1 MKVKVAPSA
10 GFCMGVRKAMDKV
23 LDVSR
28 GNEITYTLGPLIHN
42 PQALKKLET
51 RNVFIAREIDED
63 LKDRTVV
70 IRAHGV
76 PPCVIDEL
84 REVGA
89 NIVNATCPKVGRSQ
103 GTIRK
108 FMRRGYDIVIVGD
121 RGHAEIDSLEGFSSN
136 TAVVV
141 ENLEEAK
148 ALPRFDK
155 VCVVA
160 QTTLNIDLYHEIAD
174 EVCRHADECHIAD
187 TVCASTERRQA
198 DVRMLAEE
206 TDATVV
212 VGGSISAN
220 TKRLAEISR
229 ELGQPT
235 FLIEDVSEL
244 NLEELSRF
252 DEIGVTAGASTPNW
266 VIQEVVDTIG
276 GYTPVPRFTLWGVLM
291 GLLYVAVEGNF
302 FVCAGAAAFT
312 LAMTLMMG
320 LPLYTRFPLVSF
332 FYLYPLHAFN
342 RYLEIRLRNGSSDV
356 QPPLVR
362 LYRRVFLGIAFTM
375 ALLTLGIAW
384 REGVPVFAIV
394 TVSYLFG
401 GLYTYRILPP
411 EWKIKFKSLRDIPGS
426 KDILIAAAW
435 MFATV
440 ILPAIH
446 HGTYPG
452 HVLIFA
458 SLYAFTLVF
467 SRATIIAIGGV
478 QSDKLVGLETVPI
491 LLGRD
496 TTIRILYVGNGFL
509 ALATVAFA
517 LMGLLPQ
524 NASIMAAPFLYMML
538 MIQTVSS
545 QGGFFRPR
553 HQVLLD
559 AVFYIAGGLAVLFL

>member
-1 MKVKVAPSA
+1 
-10 GFCMGVRKAMDKV
+10 
-23 LDVSR
+23 
-28 GNEITYTLGPLIHN
+28 
-42 PQALKKLET
+42 
-51 RNVFIAREIDED
+51 
-63 LKDRTVV
+63 
-70 IRAHGV
+70 
-76 PPCVIDEL
+76 
-84 REVGA
+84 
-89 NIVNATCPKVGRSQ
+89 
-103 GTIRK
+103 
-108 FMRRGYDIVIVGD
+108 VGD
-121 RGHAEIDSLEGFSSN
+121 RGHAEIDSLEGFSGN
-136 TAVVV
+136 TAVVI

-148 ALPRFDK
+148 TLPRFEK

-160 QTTLNIDLYHEIAD
+160 QTTLNIDMYHEIAD
-174 EVCRHADECHIAD
+174 EICRHASECHIAD
-187 TVCASTERRQA
+187 TVCASTERRQS
-198 DVRMLAEE
+198 DVRKLAVE

-212 VGGSISAN
+212 VGGSNSAN

-244 NLEELSRF
+244 DLEELSKY

-291 GLLYVAVEGNF
+291 GIVYVAVEGNF

-312 LAMTLMMG
+312 IAMTLMMG

-342 RYLEIRLRNGSSDV
+342 RYLEIRLRTGTSNG

-362 LYRRVFLGIAFTM
+362 MYRRVFLGIAFAM

-384 REGVPVFAIV
+384 REGPPVFVIV
-394 TVSYLFG
+394 TASYLFG
-401 GLYTYRILPP
+401 GLYTYRILPQ
-411 EWKIKFKSLRDIPGS
+411 EWRIKFKSLRDIPGS
-426 KDILIAAAW
+426 KDILIASAW

-452 HVLIFA
+452 NVLMFA
-458 SLYAFTLVF
+458 AIYAFTLVF

-478 QSDKLVGLETVPI
+478 QSDKIVGLETVPI

-496 TTIRILYVGNGFL
+496 TTIRLLYTGNGFL
-509 ALATVAFA
+509 AFATVA
-517 LMGLLPQ
+517 LTLTGMLPR
-524 NASIMAAPFLYMML
+524 NSSIMAVPILYMML
-538 MIQTVSS
+538 MIRTVSRPGS
-545 QGGFFRPR
+545 FFRPR
-553 HQVLLD
+553 HQLLLD
-559 AVFYIAGGLAVLFL
+559 AVFYIAGGLALLFL